1 METQDR
7 SFKVIGR
14 KTEYNSTEAVVG
26 EQMQSKELGKLLLK
40 LLQFSQW
47 LNDHMSEQAA
57 QLRVRWESGCWRLE
71 GKGEVLK

>member
-1 METQDR
+1 MDR

-14 KTEYNSTEAVVG
+14 KTEYKSTEAVVG

-40 LLQFSQW
+40 RLQFSQW
-47 LNDHMSEQAA
+47 LNDHMSEQAV

-71 GKGEVLK
+71 GKGKVLI